1 MSLDSLKIFLFDN
14 GLSMLKSEQTPEKI
28 HNMVIYLIENN
39 NIDLPKNIRKWYD
52 EHRNFD
58 INVENMDILDEITSH
73 MKLKSLENFC
83 KSNKKYQ
90 QYCGKLLSIKLLQE
104 YGMYLLEE
112 PTTYQEWIDIYNRS
126 KIAVYKTDRILS
138 LLNFEKDYD
147 NTDPWLYLIV
157 NDENTTTFNLAEN
170 YGNYLKAKIKKYN
183 KLDFEQFSIILNTDT
198 NNLYYKY
205 MFDDD
210 YYKELSVRVNI
221 YDTLYRYFYYY
232 DVDLFD
238 IDELGFDEKEL
249 EKELNELTMH
259 DIKEKALRRLTYLKN
274 YQ

>member
-157 NDENTTTFNLAEN
+157 DDENTTTFNLAEN
-170 YGNYLKAKIKKYN
+170 YGNYLKTKIKKYN
-183 KLDFEQFSIILNTDT
+183 KFDFEQFSIILNTDT

-232 DVDLFD
+232 DVGLFD
-238 IDELGFDEKEL
+238 IDELSFDEKEL
-249 EKELNELTMH
+249 EKELNELTIH